1 MRTMTH
7 VRIWKFRP
15 PEGRGD
21 AFAEPYEGDGV
32 WARLFGR
39 STGYVGTC
47 LLRPAETGGW
57 WLTLD
62 RWVTEADFHAFQRD
76 FGEEYRALD
85 AELEGVAGDEEFV
98 GTFEED

>member
-1 MRTMTH
+1 MTH
-7 VRIWKFRP
+7 VRVWKFKP
-15 PEGRGD
+15 AEGREVEFAKAYAEDGD
-21 AFAEPYEGDGV
+21 
-32 WARLFGR
+32 WAPLFKKG
-39 STGYVGTC
+39 SGFVGMS
-47 LLRPAETGGW
+47 LLKPTAPGGW

-62 RWVTEADFHAFQRD
+62 RWASEADFHAFQRD